1 MKKITGYELPLDQI
15 DNEILEHNLF
25 GVDINEESVEI
36 AQLAL
41 WLRTAKPR
49 RKLNTLSE
57 NIKCG
62 NSLISPNKDDNADK
76 GASPLAT
83 GTTNEAAY
91 VYTDKGASPLAMGT
105 TLEAPSEDSKG
116 ACPLVNYPKAFDWQ
130 KEFPQ
135 IFRLKRKKAWH
146 IVTATHDS
154 RTSQRMIEHEVREKR
169 YDGTM
174 PDANP
179 VILSEEEELLVCQ
192 VIDTIIEKDR
202 LNVIAFNICQDH
214 FHMLL
219 VCEDEEVDMIVGKI
233 KSLTAIAVNKHHDA
247 STATGQASP
256 SSRAIWTQKYGCK
269 AVTEHEHFNEVI
281 DYIERNRIK
290 HDLPPLPSR
299 QDSKGACPLVHTTS
313 FDEAFRDEYEGGFD
327 IVIGNPPYVRA
338 DSPGNSP
345 DFRNYMTSCGRWETL
360 AGKWDLYIPF
370 LELGTKLAKPN
381 GLCSF
386 IIPDAYCHA
395 EYGKRSLE
403 YMKSHRY
410 LSMIDYFPDIE
421 VFENV
426 GVKSIIVTLDK
437 HGADHFTQRIH
448 DAGHNFI
455 EKVQSDYP
463 DSLRIDAKQSI
474 IENKEEMIS
483 LESICYMTVGIVGNS
498 DEKQYKGEFLV
509 GDLLSDVKD
518 DEHPKLYYEGK
529 DIGSM
534 TRGQAPL
541 LRRRYIEYGTERSP
555 MKWRRKGFTEMFEG
569 SPKLVTM
576 RSPGTFP
583 RTFLDTENGYF
594 NESAIGFKRWCDLRG
609 IDNSSIAKALAS
621 AKTARGLAPLSNIS
635 DRSQQEDL
643 SELYPYKVLLA
654 IFNSSLIRYEL
665 NTERRSNIHIYPDDW
680 KRIKLPLLAR
690 AQETRG
696 QAPLLLELETMTDK
710 MLSLNKDLQER
721 RSRFLRRL
729 GENLEGVKITTA
741 LQTFDELDFA
751 GFVAELKKQKIKLS
765 LSQQDEW
772 EEYFNQNK
780 EACQALAQQI
790 SETDQEIDTRVFDLY
805 GLTPEEREI
814 VMKG

>member
-1 MKKITGYELPLDQI
+1 MLKVYYRLTGAECEVAPEYVYGKSPEYFAGWSAAYYSWYKDI
-15 DNEILEHNLF
+15 SF
-25 GVDINEESVEI
+25 SDINRVVPIDKIVDLYHPYHEMDVMRFVDYMDEKMSAYYKES
-36 AQLAL
+36 QLKR
-41 WLRTAKPR
+41 LRIYANLTQKM
-49 RKLNTLSE
+49 LSE
-57 NIKCG
+57 KSG
-62 NSLISPNKDDNADK
+62 
-76 GASPLAT
+76 
-83 GTTNEAAY
+83 
-91 VYTDKGASPLAMGT
+91 V
-105 TLEAPSEDSKG
+105 
-116 ACPLVNYPKAFDWQ
+116 
-130 KEFPQ
+130 
-135 IFRLKRKKAWH
+135 
-146 IVTATHDS
+146 
-154 RTSQRMIEHEVREKR
+154 SQRMIEHKVREKR

-174 PDANP
+174 PDASP

-192 VIDTIIEKDR
+192 VIDTIIEEDR

-233 KSLTAIAVNKHHDA
+233 KSLTAIAVNKHRDA

-256 SSRAIWTQKYGCK
+256 SSRAIWTQKYSCK

-299 QDSKGACPLVHTTS
+299 QDSKGACPLVHTIS

-395 EYGKRSLE
+395 EYSKRSLE

-448 DAGHNFI
+448 DAGHNYI

-474 IENKEEMIS
+474 IENKEEMIP

-680 KRIKLPLLAR
+680 KRIKLPLLTKE
-690 AQETRG
+690 QETRG
-696 QAPLLLELETMTDK
+696 QAPLLTALQSSHQAKIARGQAPLLTALQSSHQVKIARGLAPLLQDLEILADK
-710 MLSLNKDLQER
+710 MLSLNKELQEKR
-721 RSRFLRRL
+721 TRFLRRL
-729 GENLEGVKITTA
+729 TENFEGLKITTA
-741 LQTFDELDFA
+741 LQTFDQTDFKT
-751 GFVAELKKQKIKLS
+751 FVAELKKQKIRLS
-765 LSQQDEW
+765 LVQQDEW
-772 EEYFNQNK
+772 EDYFCQYA
-780 EACQALAQQI
+780 EACANLSQQI
-790 SETDQEIDTRVFDLY
+790 SETNTEIDNRVFDLY
-805 GLTPEEREI
+805 GLTPEERQT
-814 VMKG
+814 VLNT